1 MKNKVSNEKN
11 SASYLNLI
19 DEFAKS
25 ERAITIDDL
34 IFSEDP
40 EIESKILYDFLTKD
54 SRFVKIGT
62 IRIPNNIQFVLKD
75 ILFKKIINL
84 NIRLESLRIKYIRYK
99 DFFSIIKPLFSK
111 DLNENDKKVI
121 IKWLKK
127 NPIICNFDDEKILFP
142 HSNTVKTL
150 SKYLNNNL
158 YKLLSEIS
166 KKKLHPYQLESIQN
180 KLINKFFN
188 SFFPFDRQREIIT
201 LRYGLLDGKIHTLEQ
216 IGNLIGVTRERIRQI
231 EKKLMDRVFFYI
243 SLSKKPS
250 GKTSLTENIIKPI
263 NYLLEYLIITI
274 NLHNGSKI
282 IPCKDKILLKLM
294 NFICNLFNIP
304 FEKSDRL
311 NIYLYDC
318 NNKTISDIEKF
329 IITSK
334 TININKIKSFL
345 NNLKGLNIT
354 KEDNKNLSKLILNS
368 RKKAFTLLDAVY
380 IALKKIDRPSHYTE
394 IAKEC
399 NKLFK
404 EKGYTPRNVMSCL
417 AREPQFSN
425 DKLPWVW
432 TGSRGIYALKEWGY
446 ERPELG
452 IYEVVTEI
460 VQKTYHKTKKPVSFI
475 KILSEIGKYRKI
487 INKNSLIIACGCNPK
502 LKLVGKDSYIPIEY
516 SKTKESEEIDF
527 DTDKLNDVLKKFDN

>member
-1 MKNKVSNEKN
+1 MV
-11 SASYLNLI
+11 
-19 DEFAKS
+19 
-25 ERAITIDDL
+25 
-34 IFSEDP
+34 
-40 EIESKILYDFLTKD
+40 
-54 SRFVKIGT
+54 
-62 IRIPNNIQFVLKD
+62 
-75 ILFKKIINL
+75 
-84 NIRLESLRIKYIRYK
+84 
-99 DFFSIIKPLFSK
+99 
-111 DLNENDKKVI
+111 
-121 IKWLKK
+121 KK
-127 NPIICNFDDEKILFP
+127 NPIICNFDNEKILFP

-150 SKYLNNNL
+150 SKYLKNNL

-166 KKKLHPYQLESIQN
+166 NKKLHPYRLESIQN
-180 KLINKFFN
+180 KLINKFIN
-188 SFFPFDRQREIIT
+188 SFFPSDRQRKIIT
-201 LRYGLLDGKIHTLEQ
+201 LRYGLLDGKIYTLEQ

-243 SLSKKPS
+243 SLFKKPS
-250 GKTSLTENIIKPI
+250 GKTSLTGNIIKPI

-274 NLHNGSKI
+274 NLRNGSKI
-282 IPCKDKILLKLM
+282 IPCKDKILLKQM

-304 FEKSDRL
+304 FEKSGRL
-311 NIYLYDC
+311 NIYLYDF

-334 TININKIKSFL
+334 TININKIKSSL

-368 RKKAFTLLDAVY
+368 RKKAFTSLDAVY
-380 IALKKIDRPSHYTE
+380 IALKKIGRPSHYTE

-404 EKGYTPRNVMSCL
+404 EKGYTPRNVMGYL
-417 AREPQFSN
+417 AREPQFSD

-460 VQKTYHKTKKPVSFI
+460 VQKTYHKTKKPVSFHR
-475 KILSEIGKYRKI
+475 ILSEIGKYRKI
-487 INKNSLIIACGCNPK
+487 VKKSSLIIACGCNPK
-502 LKLVGKDSYIPIEY
+502 LKTVSKDSYIPIEY
-516 SKTKESEEIDF
+516 SKTETTKSDEYSI
-527 DTDKLNDVLKKFDN
+527 DTDKLDKVLKEFDY